1 MANRRNAA
9 ESHRKRYLD
18 EASTSLAY
26 LLPSQFSPVMAHQT
40 RPKSLDLRN
49 TSAVSSTTASLATAM
64 ESPVKAAQAPSTPES
79 YHTTHQTSAAD
90 GENIKANP
98 SDLLVT
104 DASFRP
110 ETLTT
115 AKASSLGYP
124 TENTLRDDSIT
135 SSSSSDDLEKG
146 MAPIMIQKQLGANE
160 TEKSGLEST
169 VRQRGSHAAH
179 PSDSST
185 WRISIPPNDMPK
197 LPVKR
202 ERRIW
207 RGLRH
212 NFFAVYQRLF
222 AVCFLANMVAF
233 IVLLAQNRNSDPWGP
248 DRGDVATA
256 AATNVLA
263 AFLIRQENVINF
275 LYAICCATPWWFP
288 LRIRRII
295 AKLYHFGGVHSGC
308 AVAATAWFILFTA
321 LITKDYASGS
331 YNQPAVMVITYILL
345 VLFVAIC
352 TFAIPKLRFVSHNT
366 FEAVHRFAGWTAVG
380 LFWVLILLVSKAAS
394 DAPGSDSLG
403 MAVVKSPTF
412 WILLVITFFTILPW
426 LRLRKVEAFPEVLSN
441 HAIRIHFKYM
451 KIGPILGLRISDNP
465 LKEWHAFASIPAA
478 DGQSFSLIVSDAGD
492 WTKKQITEP
501 AHAYWVRGIP
511 ITGVLRMAI
520 VFRRIVLVTTGSG
533 IGPVLSMLVSHP
545 LPCRLLWSTPNPEKT
560 YGENIMETV
569 CKADPDAMI
578 INTRASGRPDM
589 VALTYHLY
597 IQSNAEAVFI
607 ISNPSLTRKVVYGM
621 ESRGIPAYGPIW
633 DS

>member
-1 MANRRNAA
+1 MVQQAQ
-9 ESHRKRYLD
+9 
-18 EASTSLAY
+18 
-26 LLPSQFSPVMAHQT
+26 PGP
-40 RPKSLDLRN
+40 LDLSVRTN
-49 TSAVSSTTASLATAM
+49 SGETSTTASLVTAM
-64 ESPVKAAQAPSTPES
+64 ESPVKPTQSPPES
-79 YHTTHQTSAAD
+79 YHSMHQMYAAD
-90 GENIKANP
+90 ADNVKANP

-110 ETLTT
+110 ETMTT

-124 TENTLRDDSIT
+124 TENTLNDDSIT
-135 SSSSSDDLEKG
+135 SSSSSDDLEKA
-146 MAPIMIQKQLGANE
+146 MAPMMVSKQIGANE
-160 TEKSGLEST
+160 IEKSNIEPT
-169 VRQRGSHAAH
+169 VHMRGHHVANNSY
-179 PSDSST
+179 SSS
-185 WRISIPPNDMPK
+185 WRISVPPDDMPK
-197 LPVKR
+197 LPEKR

-212 NFFAVYQRLF
+212 NFVTVYQRLF
-222 AVCFLANMVAF
+222 AICLLGNLVAF
-233 IVLLAQNRNSDPWGP
+233 IILLVQNRDSKPWGP

-263 AFLIRQENVINF
+263 AFLIRQENVINS

-308 AVAATAWFILFTA
+308 AVSATVWFILFTA
-321 LITKDYASGS
+321 LITKDYASGN
-331 YNQPAVMVITYILL
+331 YNQPAVMAITYLL
-345 VLFVAIC
+345 LALFLSIC
-352 TFAIPKLRFVSHNT
+352 VFAIPKFRIVSHNT
-366 FEAVHRFAGWTAVG
+366 FEAIHRFAGWAAVG

-394 DAPGSDSLG
+394 DMPGSDSLG
-403 MAVVKSPTF
+403 MTVVQSPAF
-412 WILLVITFFTILPW
+412 WILVVITFFTILPW

-441 HAIRIHFKYM
+441 HAVRIHFKYM
-451 KIGPILGLRISDNP
+451 KIGPILGIRISDNP

-492 WTKKQITEP
+492 WTKKQIMEP
-501 AHAYWVRGIP
+501 ARAYWVRGIP

-520 VFRRIVLVTTGSG
+520 VFRRIVIVTTGSG

-545 LPCRLLWSTPNPEKT
+545 MPCRLLWSTPNPEKT

-589 VALTYHLY
+589 VALAYHLY
-597 IQSNAEAVFI
+597 IQSNAEAVFV

>member
-1 MANRRNAA
+1 MAQQAR
-9 ESHRKRYLD
+9 
-18 EASTSLAY
+18 
-26 LLPSQFSPVMAHQT
+26 PV
-40 RPKSLDLRN
+40 PLDLRIG
-49 TSAVSSTTASLATAM
+49 SSVDSSTAASLATAM
-64 ESPVKAAQAPSTPES
+64 ESPVKTAHSPKSSGS
-79 YHTTHQTSAAD
+79 YHTTHPVYTTDTDNVKAD
-90 GENIKANP
+90 P

-104 DASFRP
+104 DASFHP
-110 ETLTT
+110 ETMTT

-135 SSSSSDDLEKG
+135 SSSSSDDLEKA
-146 MAPIMIQKQLGANE
+146 MAPMMVPKQIGANE
-160 TEKSGLEST
+160 LEKSNIEPT
-169 VRQRGSHAAH
+169 VHARGQPVAN
-179 PSDSST
+179 PSYSSS
-185 WRISIPPNDMPK
+185 WRISVPPDDMPK

-212 NFFAVYQRLF
+212 NFVTVYQRLF
-222 AVCFLANMVAF
+222 AICLMGNMVA
-233 IVLLAQNRNSDPWGP
+233 IIILLAKNRASEPWGP
-248 DRGDVATA
+248 DRGDLAVA

-263 AFLIRQENVINF
+263 AFLIRQENVINS

-308 AVAATAWFILFTA
+308 ALSATVWFILYTA
-321 LITKDYASGS
+321 LITKDYVSGS
-331 YNQPAVMVITYILL
+331 YNQPAVIATTYLL
-345 VLFVAIC
+345 LALFLSIC
-352 TFAIPKLRFVSHNT
+352 VFAIPKFRFVSHNT
-366 FEAVHRFAGWTAVG
+366 FEAIHRFAGWAAVG

-394 DAPGSDSLG
+394 EVPGSDSLG
-403 MAVVKSPTF
+403 MTVVQSPAF

-426 LRLRKVEAFPEVLSN
+426 LRLRRVEAFPEVLSN
-441 HAIRIHFKYM
+441 HAVRIHFKYM
-451 KIGPILGLRISDNP
+451 KIGPILGIRISDNP

-492 WTKKQITEP
+492 WTKKQIMEP
-501 AHAYWVRGIP
+501 ARAYWVRGIP

-520 VFRRIVLVTTGSG
+520 VFRRIVIVTTGSG

-545 LPCRLLWSTPNPEKT
+545 MPCRLLWSTPNPEKT
-560 YGENIMETV
+560 YGENIMESV

-589 VALTYHLY
+589 VALAYHLY